1 MQAKKK
7 RRNSGARTVLY
18 MLAIGIWYYRWYIL
32 AVLLGAFFTPMAVK
46 AAYAARGYRAIGGEV
61 LLIPLFVLM
70 VKLVSLVKQLF
81 EMLAE
86 CVDEESE
93 EQDV

>member
-7 RRNSGARTVLY
+7 HRGSGARTVLY
-18 MLAIGIWYYRWYIL
+18 TLAIGIWYYRWYIL
-32 AVLLGAFFTPMAVK
+32 AVLAGAFFTPMAVK

-61 LLIPLFVLM
+61 LLIPLFVLL

-93 EQDV
+93 DWDV

>member
-1 MQAKKK
+1 M
-7 RRNSGARTVLY
+7 
-18 MLAIGIWYYRWYIL
+18 
-32 AVLLGAFFTPMAVK
+32 LGAFFTPMAVK
-46 AAYAARGYRAIGGEV
+46 AAYAVRGYRAIGGEV
-61 LLIPLFVLM
+61 LLIPLFVLL

>member
-18 MLAIGIWYYRWYIL
+18 TLAIGIWYYRWYIL

-46 AAYAARGYRAIGGEV
+46 AAYAARGYRATRTLPRAARCECA
-61 LLIPLFVLM
+61 
-70 VKLVSLVKQLF
+70 VSWMKRKST
-81 EMLAE
+81 AKP
-86 CVDEESE
+86 
-93 EQDV
+93 

>member
-18 MLAIGIWYYRWYIL
+18 TLAIGIWYYRWYIL

-46 AAYAARGYRAIGGEV
+46 AAYAARGYRAKAARTRCTTTITAPSSNGWS
-61 LLIPLFVLM
+61 
-70 VKLVSLVKQLF
+70 KK
-81 EMLAE
+81 
-86 CVDEESE
+86 
-93 EQDV
+93 

>member
-18 MLAIGIWYYRWYIL
+18 TLAIGIWYYRWYIL
-32 AVLLGAFFTPMAVK
+32 AALVGAFFTPMAVK
-46 AAYAARGYRAIGGEV
+46 AAYVARGYRAIGGEV
-61 LLIPLFVLM
+61 LLIPLFVLL

-81 EMLAE
+81 EMLTE